1 MSETK
6 VISTR
11 VTAAEFARLGAL
23 AEAQGVTIAE
33 LARAILGSN
42 GSFQTAEIVAAL
54 EQLIDRI
61 HPAENASNPADFE
74 AVNARLSGIE
84 RALSAALDVLE
95 QLQNSAG
102 YTTTSSEKPA
112 AQNSLAGVNF
122 YAWLRAQPPALP
134 GESTQQYSARKREEF
149 ASLGGV
155 FN

>member
-23 AEAQGVTIAE
+23 AEAQGITIAE

-42 GSFQTAEIVAAL
+42 GALQTAEIVAAL

-61 HPAENASNPADFE
+61 NPAENASNAADFE
-74 AVNARLSGIE
+74 ALNVRLAGIE
-84 RALSAALDVLE
+84 RALSAALDALE

-102 YTTTSSEKPA
+102 YTATGSEKPT
-112 AQNSLAGVNF
+112 AQNSLSGVSF
-122 YAWLRAQPPALP
+122 YAWLRTQPPALS
-134 GESTQQYSARKREEF
+134 GETTQQYNARKREEF
-149 ASLGGV
+149 ASLGGI